1 MSPRARR
8 TVVERLV
15 TERGLSQRHACEL
28 MSLQRSSARY
38 VGHPRADEAVTVA
51 LIREYAHEQPG
62 YGYRMIAAMLNHD
75 GYRVNRK
82 RVYRIWRQ
90 EGLQLPR
97 RRAMKRRYG
106 DATGTLQ
113 RAGAPNEVWTYDFL
127 EGRTERGGKLRLL
140 TVLDEYTRECLT
152 IHVARSISSRQ
163 VIQVL
168 EWLFL
173 LRGAPGHLRSDNG
186 PEFIAYALQEWL
198 RDRRCNTLYIT
209 PGSPW
214 ENPFIESFNGTLRR
228 ECLDRWLFADGRE
241 AQLVTEQW
249 RQEYNHRRP
258 HSSLGYL
265 PPAVFADQARLT
277 LELVQS

>member
-1 MSPRARR
+1 MVSPRTRR
-8 TVVERLV
+8 TIVERLV

-28 MSLQRSSARY
+28 MSLQRASARY
-38 VGHPRADEAVTVA
+38 VRRSRHDEEATVA
-51 LIREYAHEQPG
+51 LIREYAHEQPM
-62 YGYRMIAAMLNHD
+62 YGYRIIAAMLKHD
-75 GYRVNRK
+75 GYQINRK

-97 RRAMKRRYG
+97 RKTGKRRYG
-106 DATGTLQ
+106 DASSTLR

-127 EGRTERGGKLRLL
+127 EGRTERGGKLRML

-173 LRGAPGHLRSDNG
+173 LRGAPSYLRSDNG
-186 PEFIAYALQEWL
+186 PEFVACALQEWL
-198 RDRRCNTLYIT
+198 RERRCNTLYIS

-214 ENPFIESFNGTLRR
+214 ENPFIESFNGTFRG
-228 ECLDRWLFADGRE
+228 ECLNRWIFTDGRE
-241 AQLVTEQW
+241 AQAIIEQW

-265 PPAVFADQARLT
+265 PPAVFADRARLT
-277 LELVQS
+277 LDVV

>member
-1 MSPRARR
+1 
-8 TVVERLV
+8 
-15 TERGLSQRHACEL
+15 

-38 VGHPRADEAVTVA
+38 VRHRRTDEAATVA
-51 LIREYAHEQPG
+51 LIREYAHEQPM
-62 YGYRMIAAMLNHD
+62 YGYRIIAAMLKHD
-75 GYRVNRK
+75 GYRINRK

-97 RRAMKRRYG
+97 RKTVKRRYG
-106 DATGTLQ
+106 DAAGTLR

-127 EGRTERGGKLRLL
+127 EGRTERGGKLRML

-186 PEFIAYALQEWL
+186 PEFVAYALQEWL

-214 ENPFIESFNGTLRR
+214 ENPYIESFNGTFRG
-228 ECLDRWLFADGRE
+228 ECLDRWVFADGRE
-241 AQLVTEQW
+241 AQLVIEQW
-249 RQEYNHRRP
+249 RQEYNQRRP
-258 HSSLGYL
+258 HSSLGYM

-277 LELVQS
+277 LDVV

>member
-1 MSPRARR
+1 MVSPRTRR
-8 TVVERLV
+8 TIVERLV

-28 MSLQRSSARY
+28 MSLQRASARY
-38 VGHPRADEAVTVA
+38 VRRSRHDEEATVA
-51 LIREYAHEQPG
+51 LIREYAHEQPM
-62 YGYRMIAAMLNHD
+62 YGYRIIAAMLKHD
-75 GYRVNRK
+75 GYQINRK

-97 RRAMKRRYG
+97 RKTGKRRYG
-106 DATGTLQ
+106 DASSTLR

-127 EGRTERGGKLRLL
+127 EGRTERGGKLRML

-173 LRGAPGHLRSDNG
+173 LRGAPSYLRSDNG
-186 PEFIAYALQEWL
+186 PEFVACALQEWL
-198 RDRRCNTLYIT
+198 RERHCNTLYIS

-214 ENPFIESFNGTLRR
+214 ENPFIESFNGTFRG
-228 ECLDRWLFADGRE
+228 ECLNRWIFTDGRE
-241 AQLVTEQW
+241 AQAIIEQW

-265 PPAVFADQARLT
+265 PPAMFADQA
-277 LELVQS
+277 

>member
-1 MSPRARR
+1 MVSPRTRR
-8 TVVERLV
+8 TIVERLV

-28 MSLQRSSARY
+28 MSLQRASARY
-38 VGHPRADEAVTVA
+38 VRRSRHDEEATVA
-51 LIREYAHEQPG
+51 LIREYAHEQPM
-62 YGYRMIAAMLNHD
+62 YGYRIIAAMLKHD
-75 GYRVNRK
+75 GYQINRK

-97 RRAMKRRYG
+97 RKTGKRRYG
-106 DATGTLQ
+106 DASSTLR

-127 EGRTERGGKLRLL
+127 EGRTELGGKLRML

-173 LRGAPGHLRSDNG
+173 LRGAPSYLRSDNG
-186 PEFIAYALQEWL
+186 PEFVACALQEWL
-198 RDRRCNTLYIT
+198 RERRCNTLYIS

-214 ENPFIESFNGTLRR
+214 ENPFIESFNGTFRG
-228 ECLDRWLFADGRE
+228 ECLNRWIFTDGRE
-241 AQLVTEQW
+241 AQAIIEQW

-265 PPAVFADQARLT
+265 PPAMFADQA
-277 LELVQS
+277 

>member
-1 MSPRARR
+1 
-8 TVVERLV
+8 V
-15 TERGLSQRHACEL
+15 
-28 MSLQRSSARY
+28 QRSTVRY
-38 VGHPRADEAVTVA
+38 RSHPRADETTTVA
-51 LIREYAHEQPG
+51 LIREYAHEQPM
-62 YGYRMIAAMLNHD
+62 YGYRIIAALLKHD
-75 GYRVNRK
+75 GHPINRK

-97 RRAMKRRYG
+97 RKTAKRRFG
-106 DATGTLQ
+106 DSTGTLR
-113 RAGAPNEVWTYDFL
+113 RASRPNELWTYDFL
-127 EGRTERGGKLRLL
+127 EARTERGGKLRML

-173 LRGAPGHLRSDNG
+173 LRGAPDHLRSDNG
-186 PEFIAYALQEWL
+186 PEFIAFALQQWL
-198 RDRRCNTLYIT
+198 HDRHCNTMYIT

-214 ENPFIESFNGTLRR
+214 ENPFIESFNGTFRGD
-228 ECLDRWLFADGRE
+228 CLNRWVFANGHE

-249 RQEYNHRRP
+249 RQEDNQHRP

-265 PPAVFADQARLT
+265 APAVFAEQVRLS
-277 LELVQS
+277 LNLD

>member
-1 MSPRARR
+1 MVSPRARR
-8 TVVERLV
+8 GVVERLV
-15 TERGLSQRHACEL
+15 TERGLSQRHACGL
-28 MSLQRSSARY
+28 VGLQRSSARY
-38 VGHPRADEAVTVA
+38 VRRRRSDEAETVA
-51 LIREYAHEQPG
+51 LIREYAHEQPM
-62 YGYRMIAAMLNHD
+62 YGYRIIAAMLKHD
-75 GYRVNRK
+75 GYRINRK

-97 RRAMKRRYG
+97 RKTVKRRYG
-106 DATGTLQ
+106 ESTGKLR
-113 RAGAPNEVWTYDFL
+113 RASHPNEVWTYDFL
-127 EGRTERGGKLRLL
+127 EGRTERGGKLRML

-163 VIQVL
+163 VIGVL

-186 PEFIAYALQEWL
+186 PEFIAYALKQWL
-198 RDRRCNTLYIT
+198 QDRHCHTLYIT

-214 ENPFIESFNGTLRR
+214 ENPFIESFNGTFRS

-241 AQLVTEQW
+241 AQIVIEQW

-258 HSSLGYL
+258 HSSLGYQTPAAFAEQTRLSL
-265 PPAVFADQARLT
+265 P
-277 LELVQS
+277 LV

>member
-1 MSPRARR
+1 MVSPRTRR

-28 MSLQRSSARY
+28 MSLQRTSARY
-38 VGHPRADEAVTVA
+38 VRRSRHDEEATVA
-51 LIREYAHEQPG
+51 LIREYAHEQPM
-62 YGYRMIAAMLNHD
+62 YGYRIIAAMLKHD
-75 GYRVNRK
+75 GYQINRK

-97 RRAMKRRYG
+97 RKTGKRRYG
-106 DATGTLQ
+106 DASSTLR

-127 EGRTERGGKLRLL
+127 EGRTERGGKLRML

-173 LRGAPGHLRSDNG
+173 LRGAPSYLRSDNG
-186 PEFIAYALQEWL
+186 PEFVACALQEWL
-198 RDRRCNTLYIT
+198 RERRCNTSYT
-209 PGSPW
+209 SPGSPW
-214 ENPFIESFNGTLRR
+214 GSPFIESFNGTFRG
-228 ECLDRWLFADGRE
+228 ECLNRWIFTDGRE
-241 AQLVTEQW
+241 AQAIIEQW

-265 PPAVFADQARLT
+265 PPAVFADQVRLT
-277 LELVQS
+277 LDVV